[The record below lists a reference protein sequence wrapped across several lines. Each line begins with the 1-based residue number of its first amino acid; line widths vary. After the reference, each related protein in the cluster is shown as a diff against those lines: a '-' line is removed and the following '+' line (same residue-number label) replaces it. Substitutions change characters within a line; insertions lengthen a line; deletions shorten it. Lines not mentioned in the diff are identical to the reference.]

1 MELLS
6 ALLLDSCLR
15 PHSATGLD
23 GIWTFLSNKEV
34 SQIAKHTHRKR
45 KATDNSGQL
54 YRETMRH
61 WKLRVL
67 FASGW
72 KGSAIL

>member
-6 ALLLDSCLR
+6 KQAIVLDSCLR
-15 PHSATGLD
+15 PHSATGPFSAIRKRRRLQ
-23 GIWTFLSNKEV
+23 S
-34 SQIAKHTHRKR
+34 THHKR
-45 KATDNSGQL
+45 KATDDSDQL
-54 YRETMRH
+54 YREKMRM

-72 KGSAIL
+72 KGSEIL